1 MIDGEKINISHTMT
15 QKSLPRII
23 TKCWSGA
30 NIYTH
35 ARGFH
40 LGRKIT
46 TWRARPIVQRAMGR
60 LSLAPGSPSINFA
73 AIEFGG
79 ENRGMYSRGRWLR
92 KQEENFF
99 RVRMG
104 MRSFFTFILHCVC
117 QCKHRTL
124 PYNEMTTVNRA
135 KPCSVRK

>member
-1 MIDGEKINISHTMT
+1 MT

-23 TKCWSGA
+23 TKYWSGA

-92 KQEENFF
+92 KQEENFSGCAWECARF
-99 RVRMG
+99 SPLFFIVCVNANIARCHI
-104 MRSFFTFILHCVC
+104 MR
-117 QCKHRTL
+117 
-124 PYNEMTTVNRA
+124 
-135 KPCSVRK
+135 